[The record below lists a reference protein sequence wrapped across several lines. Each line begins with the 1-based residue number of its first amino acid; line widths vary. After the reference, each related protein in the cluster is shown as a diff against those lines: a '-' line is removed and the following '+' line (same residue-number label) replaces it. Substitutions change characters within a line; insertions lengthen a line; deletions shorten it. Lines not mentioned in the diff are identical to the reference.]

1 MQMDRHAID
10 ARLARELI
18 RDQFPQWAD
27 LPVVPVVPG
36 GNDNRTFR
44 LGDGLSI
51 RMPSASGY
59 AAGIEKEQRWLPT
72 IARHVRLPV
81 PEPAAVGT
89 PGRGY
94 EFAWSVNRWLPG
106 QTAETGPVNDMVAFA
121 ADLAAFLRALQT
133 VPTDGAPAAGE
144 HSFWRGASLLHY
156 DDETRR
162 TIAALGDSIDA
173 ASALALW
180 EEALA
185 SEWDGEPVW
194 FHGDVSSG
202 NLLVDDGR
210 LSAVIDF
217 GTSGVGDPACDLYI
231 AWTYLTPQARRVFR
245 RDLDADDGMWARGR
259 AWTLWKAL
267 ITAAGLMGTPA
278 EWGFGVLSEI
288 LRDPD

>member
-1 MQMDRHAID
+1 MDRRAID
-10 ARLARELI
+10 IRLVQGLV

-44 LGDGLSI
+44 LGDELSI
-51 RMPSASGY
+51 RMPSAAGY
-59 AAGIEKEQRWLPT
+59 AAGIEKEQRWLPV
-72 IARHVRLPV
+72 IARRVPLPV
-81 PEPAAVGT
+81 PEPVTVGA

-94 EFAWSVNRWLPG
+94 DFAWSINRWMPG
-106 QTAETGPVNDMVAFA
+106 QTAETGHVDDAVAFA
-121 ADLAAFLRALQT
+121 VDLAAFLRALQT
-133 VPTDGAPAAGE
+133 VETEGAPVAGE

-162 TIAALGDSIDA
+162 TIAALGDRIDGTR
-173 ASALALW
+173 ALALW
-180 EEALA
+180 QEALDA
-185 SEWDGEPVW
+185 EWTGRPVW

-202 NLLVDDGR
+202 NLLVDGGR

-231 AWTYLTPQARRVFR
+231 AWTYLTPQARRTFR
-245 RDLDADDGMWARGR
+245 SELGADDGLWARGR

-267 ITAAGLMGTPA
+267 ITAAGLMSAPP
-278 EWGFGVLSEI
+278 EWGFRVLREI
-288 LRDPD
+288 FGDR